1 MNKKLI
7 AEKLMTILKEN
18 TVMIIEDE
26 NVKEDTD
33 LIEELGFDSLSI
45 IRFITDVEREF
56 NIEFDFEELI
66 SEVIGKYGT
75 LLEVIE
81 KKLNKERD

>member
-7 AEKLMTILKEN
+7 TEKLMAILKEN
-18 TVMIIEDE
+18 TVMIIDDE
-26 NVKEDTD
+26 NIKEDTD
-33 LIEELGFDSLSI
+33 FIEELGFDSLSI

-56 NIEFDFEELI
+56 NIEFDFEELV

-81 KKLNKERD
+81 KKLNKEQD